1 MYFLGN
7 GHRTRKLEIEFNA
20 LKVQS
25 KRGRNNNMSKE
36 VDTMMGTPTDR
47 AYLSQWELTDSRLIA
62 RKQA

>member
-1 MYFLGN
+1 MATG
-7 GHRTRKLEIEFNA
+7 TRKLEIEFNA

>member
-1 MYFLGN
+1 MATG
-7 GHRTRKLEIEFNA
+7 TRKLEIEFNA

-25 KRGRNNNMSKE
+25 KRGKNSNMSKE

-47 AYLSQWELTDSRLIA
+47 DYLSQWELTDSRLIA